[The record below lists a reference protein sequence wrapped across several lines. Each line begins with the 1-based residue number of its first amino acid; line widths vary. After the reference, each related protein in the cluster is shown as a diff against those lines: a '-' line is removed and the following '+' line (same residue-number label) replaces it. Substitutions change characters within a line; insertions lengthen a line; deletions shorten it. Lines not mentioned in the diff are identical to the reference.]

1 MKLVHLKRNQ
11 KTTKI
16 NVMKI
21 YQVLKVTKEGQ
32 YLVKTCTVLKNAI
45 NRAKE
50 TVANAD
56 VAPAEYQCLQKR
68 KLEDGYF
75 YASVR
80 LLHDG
85 YAIDA
90 EIWKTQ
96 VCHE

>member
-1 MKLVHLKRNQ
+1 
-11 KTTKI
+11 
-16 NVMKI
+16 MKI

-32 YLVKTCTVLKNAI
+32 YLVKTCPMLKSAI
-45 NRAKE
+45 NRARE
-50 TVANAD
+50 IVANTD
-56 VAPAEYQCLQKR
+56 VAPAKYQCTQKR

-80 LLHDG
+80 LMHDG

-96 VCHE
+96 VHHE

>member
-1 MKLVHLKRNQ
+1 MGSIHLNTTQ
-11 KTTKI
+11 KQLKI
-16 NVMKI
+16 KVMKI

-32 YLVKTCTVLKNAI
+32 YLVKTCPMLKSAI
-45 NRAKE
+45 NWDKK

-56 VAPAEYQCLQKR
+56 VAPAKYQCVRRR

-75 YASVR
+75 YASIR
-80 LLHDG
+80 LMHDG

-96 VCHE
+96 VYHE

>member
-1 MKLVHLKRNQ
+1 
-11 KTTKI
+11 
-16 NVMKI
+16 MKI
-21 YQVLKVTKEGQ
+21 YQVLKVTKEGK
-32 YLVKTCTVLKNAI
+32 YLVKTCPMLKSAI
-45 NRAKE
+45 NQARE

-56 VAPAEYQCLQKR
+56 VAPAKYQCTSKG

-80 LLHDG
+80 LMHDG

-96 VCHE
+96 VYHE

>member
-1 MKLVHLKRNQ
+1 
-11 KTTKI
+11 
-16 NVMKI
+16 MKI
-21 YQVLKVTKEGQ
+21 YQVLKVVKEGE
-32 YLVKTCTVLKNAI
+32 YLIKTYPVLKSAI

-56 VAPAEYQCLQKR
+56 VAPAEYQCTSKR

-80 LLHDG
+80 LMHDG

-96 VCHE
+96 VYHE

>member
-1 MKLVHLKRNQ
+1 
-11 KTTKI
+11 
-16 NVMKI
+16 MKI
-21 YQVLKVTKEGQ
+21 YQVLKVTKEGK
-32 YLVKTCTVLKNAI
+32 YLVETCTVLKSAI
-45 NRAKE
+45 SRAKK

-56 VAPAEYQCLQKR
+56 IAPAEYQCTSKG

-80 LLHDG
+80 LLMHDR

-96 VCHE
+96 VYHE

>member
-1 MKLVHLKRNQ
+1 MR
-11 KTTKI
+11 
-16 NVMKI
+16 I
-21 YQVLKVTKEGQ
+21 YQVLKVTKEGR
-32 YLVKTCTVLKNAI
+32 YLVKTCLVLKDAM

-56 VAPAEYQCLQKR
+56 VAPAKYQCVQKR

-75 YASVR
+75 YASIR
-80 LLHDG
+80 LLHDR

-96 VCHE
+96 VHHE

>member
-1 MKLVHLKRNQ
+1 MESIYLKRDQ
-11 KTTKI
+11 KQLKI
-16 NVMKI
+16 KTMKI

-32 YLVKTCTVLKNAI
+32 YLVKTYPVLKSAI
-45 NRAKE
+45 NRAKK
-50 TVANAD
+50 TVANTD
-56 VAPAEYQCLQKR
+56 VAPAKYQCARKR

-80 LLHDG
+80 LMHNE

-96 VCHE
+96 VHHE

>member
-1 MKLVHLKRNQ
+1 
-11 KTTKI
+11 
-16 NVMKI
+16 MKI
-21 YQVLKVTKEGQ
+21 YQVLKVVKEGK
-32 YLVKTCTVLKNAI
+32 YLIKTCPVLKSAI

-56 VAPAEYQCLQKR
+56 VAPAEYQCTSKR

-80 LLHDG
+80 LMHDG

-96 VCHE
+96 VYHE

>member
-1 MKLVHLKRNQ
+1 MKV
-11 KTTKI
+11 
-16 NVMKI
+16 
-21 YQVLKVTKEGQ
+21 YQVLKVTKEGK
-32 YLVKTCTVLKNAI
+32 YLVKTCPMLKNAI

-56 VAPAEYQCLQKR
+56 VAPAEYQCVSKR

-80 LLHDG
+80 LMHDG

-90 EIWKTQ
+90 EIWKSQ
-96 VCHE
+96 VYHE

>member
-1 MKLVHLKRNQ
+1 
-11 KTTKI
+11 
-16 NVMKI
+16 MKI
-21 YQVLKVTKEGQ
+21 YQVLKVTKEGR
-32 YLVKTCTVLKNAI
+32 YLVKTCPMLKSAI

-50 TVANAD
+50 TVANTD
-56 VAPAEYQCLQKR
+56 VAPAEYQCAQKR

-80 LLHDG
+80 LMHDG

-96 VCHE
+96 VHHE

>member
-1 MKLVHLKRNQ
+1 
-11 KTTKI
+11 
-16 NVMKI
+16 MKI
-21 YQVLKVTKEGQ
+21 YQVLKVTKEGR
-32 YLVKTCTVLKNAI
+32 YLVKTCPVLKSAI

-50 TVANAD
+50 IVANAD
-56 VAPAEYQCLQKR
+56 VAPAEYQCVQKR

-80 LLHDG
+80 LMHDG

-96 VCHE
+96 VHHE

>member
-1 MKLVHLKRNQ
+1 
-11 KTTKI
+11 
-16 NVMKI
+16 MKI
-21 YQVLKVTKEGQ
+21 YQVLKVTKEGR
-32 YLVKTCTVLKNAI
+32 YLVKTCPMLKSAI

-50 TVANAD
+50 TVANTD
-56 VAPAEYQCLQKR
+56 VAPAEYQYTQKR

-80 LLHDG
+80 LMHDG

-96 VCHE
+96 VHHE